1 MEDAHISDLL
11 ARDTRCYS
19 RGRRRNIRK
28 DTPLPMSSPLLP
40 ALSLEGNG
48 KGGGE
53 GKVEEGRGEG
63 KVEEG
68 VGTVMRYAG
77 DAVYMGDTYMLRDS
91 ERCTVLLICRI

>member
-53 GKVEEGRGEG
+53 GKVEEGG
-63 KVEEG
+63 
-68 VGTVMRYAG
+68 GTVMRYAG
-77 DAVYMGDTYMLRDS
+77 DAVYMGDTNMLRDS